1 MALLHRI
8 SGFGALERSSPSLL
22 IGSGNGNGRVF
33 GGRGKVGFN
42 GRRRLVVLRVV
53 AMSSSSSSTFKM
65 NLNEYMVT
73 LEKPLGIRFALSADG
88 KIFVHAIKKGSN
100 AEKARIIMV
109 GDTLKKASDSSSGGT
124 LVEINDLG
132 DTQKMLVE
140 RSGSFSL
147 VLERP
152 FSPFPIQ
159 YLVHL
164 SDLDLLFNRGRVSFV
179 TWNNN
184 LLSSNLRAASQGSGN
199 SGYAAFSSKF
209 FTPHGWKLLTKH
221 SSSFQSGTHKNILS
235 PPISPIVCVFSE
247 QDPGDGE
254 WGYGNFPLE
263 EYIKALD
270 RSKGELHYNHAL
282 GMRYSKIT
290 EQIYVGS
297 CIQTEDDVENL
308 SGAGI
313 TAILNFQGG
322 TEAQNWGID
331 SQRINDACQKSEILM
346 INYPI
351 KDADSFDLR
360 KKLPLCVG
368 LLLRLLKKNHRV
380 FVTCTTG
387 FDRSSACVIAYLH
400 WMTDTS
406 LHAAYSF
413 VTGLHA
419 CKPDRPAIAWA
430 TWDLIAMVDDGKHDE
445 PPTHAVTFVW
455 NGHEGEDVLLVGD
468 FTGNWKEPIKATH
481 KGGPRFETEVR
492 LSQGKYYYKYIING
506 DWRHSTTSPTERDDR
521 GNTNNIIVVGDV
533 ANVRPTIQQP
543 RKDANIIKVI
553 ERVLT
558 ESERF
563 RKLFALLAMDPT
575 RPPRRNFAQV
585 QGAWRA
591 NHPDM
596 AAHCGQA
603 KQLLSQFDSY
613 QIQHVNRE
621 FNSDADAQASRAVN
635 LAEGEKVE
643 ETAGGLLGRMG
654 Y

>member
-1 MALLHRI
+1 MAFLQQI
-8 SGFGALERSSPSLL
+8 SGLGALERSCPSIM
-22 IGSGNGNGRVF
+22 IGSSFRSGNGRVF
-33 GGRGKVGFN
+33 DGRGIAYLGSREKFGFN
-42 GRRRLVVLRVV
+42 RRRRVVLRVV
-53 AMSSSSSSTFKM
+53 AMSSSSTPFKM

-109 GDTLKKASDSSSGGT
+109 GDTLKKASDSSGGT
-124 LVEINDLG
+124 LVEIKDFG
-132 DTQKMLVE
+132 DTKKMLVE
-140 RSGSFSL
+140 KTGSFSL

-159 YLVHL
+159 YLLHL
-164 SDLDLLFNRGRVSFV
+164 SDLDLLYNRGRVSFV
-179 TWNNN
+179 TWNKN
-184 LLSSNLRAASQGSGN
+184 LLSSNLRASSQGSGN

-209 FTPHGWKLLTKH
+209 FTPQGWKLLNRQ
-221 SSSFQSGTHKNILS
+221 SNSFQSGTKKNILS
-235 PPISPIVCVFSE
+235 PPISPLVSVFSE
-247 QDPGDGE
+247 DVPGDGE

-270 RSKGELHYNHAL
+270 RSKGELSYNHTL

-297 CIQTEDDVENL
+297 CIQTEEDVENL
-308 SGAGI
+308 SEAGI

-331 SQRINDACQKSEILM
+331 SQSINDACQKSEVLM

-430 TWDLIAMVDDGKHDE
+430 TWDLIAMVDDGKHDGT
-445 PPTHAVTFVW
+445 PTHSVTFVW
-455 NGHEGEDVLLVGD
+455 NGHEGEEVLLVGD

-492 LSQGKYYYKYIING
+492 LTQGKYYYKYIING
-506 DWRHSTTSPTERDDR
+506 DWRHSATSPTERDDR

-563 RKLFALLAMDPT
+563 RLAK
-575 RPPRRNFAQV
+575 
-585 QGAWRA
+585 
-591 NHPDM
+591 
-596 AAHCGQA
+596 AARCIA
-603 KQLLSQFDSY
+603 FSVCPIRLCPKS
-613 QIQHVNRE
+613 
-621 FNSDADAQASRAVN
+621 
-635 LAEGEKVE
+635 
-643 ETAGGLLGRMG
+643 
-654 Y
+654 

>member
-1 MALLHRI
+1 MAFLQRI
-8 SGFGALERSSPSLL
+8 SCSGALERPSPSLL
-22 IGSGNGNGRVF
+22 IGSGTGNGLVF
-33 GGRGKVGFN
+33 SGRGKKVEFN
-42 GRRRLVVLRVV
+42 RRRLVLKVV
-53 AMSSSSSSTFKM
+53 AMSSSTFKM

-88 KIFVHAIKKGSN
+88 NIFVHAIKKGSN

-109 GDTLKKASDSSSGGT
+109 GDTLKKASDSSSGGS
-124 LVEINDLG
+124 LVEINDVG

-140 RSGSFSL
+140 RRGTFSL

-152 FSPFPIQ
+152 FSPFPVQ

-164 SDLDLLFNRGRVSFV
+164 SDIDLLYNRGRVSFV
-179 TWNNN
+179 TWNKN
-184 LLSSNLRAASQGSGN
+184 LLSSNLTASQGSGN

-209 FTPHGWKLLTKH
+209 FTPQGWKLLTRH

-235 PPISPIVCVFSE
+235 PPISPLVCVFSE

-308 SGAGI
+308 SDAGI

-331 SQRINDACQKSEILM
+331 SQKINDACQKSEILM

-445 PPTHAVTFVW
+445 PPTHSVTFVW

-563 RKLFALLAMDPT
+563 RLAK
-575 RPPRRNFAQV
+575 
-585 QGAWRA
+585 
-591 NHPDM
+591 
-596 AAHCGQA
+596 AARCIA
-603 KQLLSQFDSY
+603 FSVCPIRLCPK
-613 QIQHVNRE
+613 
-621 FNSDADAQASRAVN
+621 
-635 LAEGEKVE
+635 
-643 ETAGGLLGRMG
+643 
-654 Y
+654 

>member
-1 MALLHRI
+1 MAFLHQI
-8 SGFGALERSSPSLL
+8 SGFGALERSSPSVL
-22 IGSGNGNGRVF
+22 IGSAAVSPFRSGNGREF
-33 GGRGKVGFN
+33 DGRGITHFASRGNIRFN
-42 GRRRLVVLRVV
+42 RRRLVLRVF
-53 AMSSSSSSTFKM
+53 ASSSSTFKM

-109 GDTLKKASDSSSGGT
+109 GDTLKKASDSSGGS
-124 LVEINDLG
+124 LVEIKDFG
-132 DTQKMLVE
+132 DTEKMLVE
-140 RSGSFSL
+140 RTGSFSL

-152 FSPFPIQ
+152 FSPYPVQ
-159 YLVHL
+159 YLLHL
-164 SDLDLLFNRGRVSFV
+164 SDLDMLYNRGRVAFV
-179 TWNNN
+179 TWNKD
-184 LLSSNLRAASQGSGN
+184 LLSSNLRASEGSGN

-209 FTPHGWKLLTKH
+209 FTSQGWKLLTRQ
-221 SSSFQSGTHKNILS
+221 SNSFQSGTQKNILS
-235 PPISPIVCVFSE
+235 PPISPLVCVFSE
-247 QDPGDGE
+247 EVPGDGE

-308 SGAGI
+308 SNAGI

-322 TEAQNWGID
+322 TEAGNWGID
-331 SQRINDACQKSEILM
+331 SQKINDACQKSEILM

-351 KDADSFDLR
+351 RDADSFDLR

-430 TWDLIAMVDDGKHDE
+430 TWDLIAMVDDGKHDD
-445 PPTHAVTFVW
+445 PPTHSVTFVW

-506 DWRHSTTSPTERDDR
+506 DWRHSTSSPTERDDR

-563 RKLFALLAMDPT
+563 RLAK
-575 RPPRRNFAQV
+575 
-585 QGAWRA
+585 
-591 NHPDM
+591 
-596 AAHCGQA
+596 AARCIA
-603 KQLLSQFDSY
+603 FSVCPIRLCPK
-613 QIQHVNRE
+613 
-621 FNSDADAQASRAVN
+621 
-635 LAEGEKVE
+635 
-643 ETAGGLLGRMG
+643 
-654 Y
+654 

>member
-1 MALLHRI
+1 
-8 SGFGALERSSPSLL
+8 FGLFR
-22 IGSGNGNGRVF
+22 
-33 GGRGKVGFN
+33 
-42 GRRRLVVLRVV
+42 
-53 AMSSSSSSTFKM
+53 
-65 NLNEYMVT
+65 
-73 LEKPLGIRFALSADG
+73 
-88 KIFVHAIKKGSN
+88 
-100 AEKARIIMV
+100 
-109 GDTLKKASDSSSGGT
+109 
-124 LVEINDLG
+124 
-132 DTQKMLVE
+132 KMLIE
-140 RSGSFSL
+140 KTGSFSL

-159 YLVHL
+159 YLLHL
-164 SDLDLLFNRGRVSFV
+164 SDLDMLYNRGRVPFV
-179 TWNNN
+179 TWNKN
-184 LLSSNLRAASQGSGN
+184 LLSSNLRSPEGTGN

-209 FTPHGWKLLTKH
+209 FTPHGWKLLTRH
-221 SSSFQSGTHKNILS
+221 SNSLQSGTPKNILS
-235 PPISPIVCVFSE
+235 PPISPLVCVSSE
-247 QDPGDGE
+247 QEPGDGE

-308 SGAGI
+308 SDTGI

-331 SQRINDACQKSEILM
+331 SQKIKDACQKSEILM

-351 KDADSFDLR
+351 RDADSFDLR

-387 FDRSSACVIAYLH
+387 FDRSSASVIAYLH

-430 TWDLIAMVDDGKHDE
+430 TWDLIAIVDDGKHDE

-533 ANVRPTIQQP
+533 ASVRPTVQQQP

-553 ERVLT
+553 ERMLT

-563 RKLFALLAMDPT
+563 RLAK
-575 RPPRRNFAQV
+575 
-585 QGAWRA
+585 
-591 NHPDM
+591 
-596 AAHCGQA
+596 AARCIA
-603 KQLLSQFDSY
+603 FSVCPIRLCPK
-613 QIQHVNRE
+613 
-621 FNSDADAQASRAVN
+621 
-635 LAEGEKVE
+635 
-643 ETAGGLLGRMG
+643 
-654 Y
+654 